1 MFAWKLKRQWDFRNC
16 CWSLHKFSG
25 PNTTYVV
32 KKYEKLQSKI
42 LDMGVSARVG
52 TGKWMW
58 NSGRAPLPMSSQ
70 FTCCKIECMSI
81 NGHNV
86 GLGLCDVPLIHVFC
100 AQPLWLKWIQR
111 EFIFSELHSHWPS
124 SPAVKL
130 IAWNVRP
137 ISLRGWIKFYH
148 ILSYCVWCTARSR
161 CLCSTFVSEV
171 DSGAIYFFRANT
183 YLFNIE
189 HTNIWFFN
197 ISETNNETSGKF
209 WEPNHYICCFK
220 FEVYEYLQWSFNVSV
235 LLLVKASLGCSSMP
249 ALF

>member
-1 MFAWKLKRQWDFRNC
+1 MFAWKLKRQWDFRNW

-32 KKYEKLQSKI
+32 KKYEKLQSKT

-70 FTCCKIECMSI
+70 FTCSKIECMSI
-81 NGHNV
+81 NGHNMR
-86 GLGLCDVPLIHVFC
+86 LGLCDVPLIHVFC

-130 IAWNVRP
+130 IAWVSMSTMWDQFP
-137 ISLRGWIKFYH
+137 SADELSFIISYRIVCDVPLVHDVCAQPLWQKWIQVGFTFSGQIH
-148 ILSYCVWCTARSR
+148 ISSILSTQAFDF
-161 CLCSTFVSEV
+161 LTFQKPTMKHQEHSE
-171 DSGAIYFFRANT
+171 SLTTIYVALNLKFM
-183 YLFNIE
+183 NIYNGVL
-189 HTNIWFFN
+189 TLVF
-197 ISETNNETSGKF
+197 
-209 WEPNHYICCFK
+209 CF
-220 FEVYEYLQWSFNVSV
+220 
-235 LLLVKASLGCSSMP
+235 
-249 ALF
+249 